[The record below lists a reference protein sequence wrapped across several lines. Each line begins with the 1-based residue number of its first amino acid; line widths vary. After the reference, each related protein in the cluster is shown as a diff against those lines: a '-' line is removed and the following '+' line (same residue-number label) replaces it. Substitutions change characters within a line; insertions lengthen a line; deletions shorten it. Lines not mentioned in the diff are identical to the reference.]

1 MFVRFFVFGSLCY
14 WALLLPRFLQPSNKA
29 NATAEIDLCFR
40 KMYLAPLW
48 IPASKAREIA
58 GHGLKYLEIFQAMAR
73 KAREEGRALFL
84 FTSKIHMNDHIFR
97 NLAWEAEMSELCLNP
112 LAWGVQLDEDLIGKA
127 ARLTRHVSSKPVFTI
142 RRTLQ
147 RWLIAGHSAWS
158 KAGMLQ
164 RI

>member
-1 MFVRFFVFGSLCY
+1 MFGRLCFCG
-14 WALLLPRFLQPSNKA
+14 LVLSHFLQPLSKA
-29 NATAEIDLCFR
+29 TATAEIDLCFR

-48 IPASKAREIA
+48 IPAAKAREIA
-58 GHGLKYLEIFQAMAR
+58 AHGLKYLELFQAMAR
-73 KAREEGRALFL
+73 KAKEEGRALYL
-84 FTSKIHMNDHIFR
+84 FNSKIHMNDHIFR
-97 NLAWEAEMSELCLNP
+97 NLAWEAEMAELCLNP

-127 ARLTRHVSSKPVFTI
+127 ARLTRHVSSRPVFQI